1 MQFDSMSIVET
12 EQPIRIREI
21 FEILLAI
28 NERTL
33 VSHWLESRDII
44 IKKRGVRR
52 KSKVSTVGI
61 QRFSNLD

>member
-21 FEILLAI
+21 FEILLGT
-28 NERTL
+28 NEKTL
-33 VSHWLESRDII
+33 VSHWSESRDII

-52 KSKVSTVGI
+52 KSSVHSGDTEI
-61 QRFSNLD
+61 